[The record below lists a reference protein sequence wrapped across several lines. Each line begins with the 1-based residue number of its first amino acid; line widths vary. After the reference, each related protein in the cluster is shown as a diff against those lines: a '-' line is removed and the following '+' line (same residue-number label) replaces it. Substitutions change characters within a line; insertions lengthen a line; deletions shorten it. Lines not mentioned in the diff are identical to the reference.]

1 MQEPAEDDART
12 NPSRDA
18 RRNEGHGADRSAR
31 GSARRRPSL
40 SSHRSGRSKRGPS
53 GLLVLAALLVA
64 LFVSACQQTA
74 QPPHPEPL
82 GDGDTLEYAP
92 GRTGE
97 VKTATL
103 MGPDGEPFTFT
114 YEVIDDVV
122 IVEGDMIIGTAEEF
136 ESIEEGDEIELE
148 STVLY
153 RRVCWS
159 FLGINL
165 HCENYRWPNAVVPY
179 VIADDWN
186 DPDRAGDENAEM
198 RAAIR
203 DAMDELE
210 RVSAVRFVPRS
221 GQDDYVRFRDGSGC
235 SATVGHQGGAQ
246 NINLNFACR
255 NPFVIVH
262 EMLHMLGFN
271 HEQTR
276 HDRNSFVEIHWDNIQ
291 GDKKHNFE
299 TADRSFDLGPYDYD
313 SLMHYGGFSFC
324 KRNASDACV
333 GPTIT
338 TVPPGTAI
346 GQRSSLSTRD
356 IAALTAIYRGEPP
369 TIDITGP
376 TPGSA
381 YSRGYTGI
389 LLQADT
395 NDPEGKEL
403 NVTWRSNVDGLVAS
417 GNPAMVNTGDL
428 AYGAHTLTAVVVD
441 PQGNWDSDTVN
452 VTITNDAPDVDIL
465 RPSPA
470 TFCIDENVTFDAR
483 VFDRNETGF
492 TLPNASVA
500 WRVGAGPAFATG
512 KSVTHAF
519 TSAGA
524 AQVIVRATD
533 PLGAFGE
540 DSVNLS
546 IADCSDQPPVVT
558 ITTPDAD
565 SDFFYDGYDND
576 LGLWYT
582 DVTFAGNAT
591 DPEDGA
597 LTGGSLIWTTNRT
610 EVQTAVLGNG
620 TNLVARLYSDV
631 CEGTTHTIVLTATD
645 SFGNVRTDQ
654 VFVTIW
660 TIC

>member
-1 MQEPAEDDART
+1 MNGSP
-12 NPSRDA
+12 
-18 RRNEGHGADRSAR
+18 R
-31 GSARRRPSL
+31 GSNAPRNALRDTLRIDRRPAHQNPRHDDGRKGRPRP
-40 SSHRSGRSKRGPS
+40 HRSVI
-53 GLLVLAALLVA
+53 LALAAALIA
-64 LFVSACQQTA
+64 LFATACQQTA

-82 GDGDTLEYAP
+82 GDGDTLEHAP

-103 MGPDGEPFTFT
+103 IGPDGEPFTFT
-114 YEVIDDVV
+114 YEVIDDLV

-136 ESIEEGDEIELE
+136 ESLEDADGIELQ

-153 RRVCWS
+153 RRVCWT
-159 FLGINL
+159 FLGIEV
-165 HCENYRWPNAVVPY
+165 HCENYRWPNAIVPY
-179 VIADDWN
+179 VFADDWN

-276 HDRNSFVEIHWDNIQ
+276 QDRNSFVQILWDNIL

-299 TADRSFDLGPYDYD
+299 TADRSYDLGPYDYD
-313 SLMHYGGFSFC
+313 SLMHYGAFSFC
-324 KRNASDACV
+324 KKDASDACV

-338 TVPPGTAI
+338 TVPPGTTI
-346 GQRSSLSTRD
+346 GQRSRLSTRD
-356 IAALTAIYRGEPP
+356 IAALTRLYRGEPP

-376 TPGSA
+376 TPGSS
-381 YSRGYTGI
+381 YSHGYTGI
-389 LLQADT
+389 LLEADV

-403 NVTWRSNVDGLVAS
+403 NVTWRSDVDGLVAT
-417 GNPAMVNTGDL
+417 GNPAMVHTSDL
-428 AYGAHTLTAVVVD
+428 AYGAHVLTAVVFD

-452 VTITNDAPDVDIL
+452 VTITNDAPTVDIL

-470 TFCIDENVTFDAR
+470 TFCIDETVTFEAR
-483 VFDRNETGF
+483 VFDRNESGF
-492 TLPNASVA
+492 TLPGASVA
-500 WRVGAGPAFATG
+500 WRVGAGASFATG

-519 TSAGA
+519 TTPGA

-533 PLGAFGE
+533 ELGAFGE
-540 DSVNLS
+540 DSVNLN
-546 IADCSDQPPVVT
+546 ITDCSDQPPTVT
-558 ITTPDAD
+558 ITTPASDAE
-565 SDFFYDGYDND
+565 FFYDGYDD
-576 LGLWYT
+576 ALDLWYT
-582 DVTFAGNAT
+582 DVTLAGNAS

-597 LTGGSLIWTTNRT
+597 LTGTSLIWTTNQT
-610 EVQTAVLGNG
+610 GLQTAVLGTG
-620 TNLVARLYSDV
+620 TNLVARLYSNV
-631 CEGTTHTIVLTATD
+631 CEGVAHTIVLTATD

-654 VFVTIW
+654 VVVTIW